1 MLTTMSLGLMN
12 FWENY
17 EDMFFC
23 LNVFINC
30 MLALSLHALKTF
42 RAFRPFFCG
51 LITLEF

>member
-17 EDMFFC
+17 EDLFFC

-30 MLALSLHALKTF
+30 MLALSLHALKTLQ
-42 RAFRPFFCG
+42 AFRTY
-51 LITLEF
+51 TLQY